1 MTVENLSKPELMIQ
15 LHITHQDLFSNPI
28 GVMEKLFCAAI
39 INQGINTA
47 AEIFKD
53 YEELKRRIY
62 EK

>member
-1 MTVENLSKPELMIQ
+1 MSVENLSKKELMEQ
-15 LHITHQDLFSNPI
+15 LHITHQDLFAIPI

-47 AEIFKD
+47 AKIFRD
-53 YEELKRRIY
+53 YEKLKDIIY